1 MSKVKGK
8 ELWQAVKEILFRE
21 WDPIGINSNP
31 SLSDEYD
38 SYASGIVRLLQ
49 AEADE
54 YKIAEHLRS
63 LQRVSMGMS
72 STNEERD
79 RGIARRLIS
88 LVR

>member
-1 MSKVKGK
+1 MKRK
-8 ELWQAVKEILFRE
+8 ELLQSVKEVLFRE
-21 WDPIGINSNP
+21 WDPIGLNSNP
-31 SLSDEYD
+31 ACSDEYD
-38 SYASGIVRLLQ
+38 SYASGIIRLLQ

-54 YKIAEHLRS
+54 YKIAEHLRN

-72 STNEERD
+72 STDEERD

>member
-1 MSKVKGK
+1 MKRKK
-8 ELWQAVKEILFRE
+8 LLQAVKEVLFRE

-31 SLSDEYD
+31 ALSDEYD

-54 YKIAEHLRS
+54 YKIAEHLGN

-72 STNEERD
+72 SANEERD
-79 RGIARRLIS
+79 RGIARSLIS

>member
-1 MSKVKGK
+1 MKRK
-8 ELWQAVKEILFRE
+8 ELLQSVKEVLFLK
-21 WDPIGINSNP
+21 WDPIGLNSNP
-31 SLSDEYD
+31 ARSDEYD
-38 SYASGIVRLLQ
+38 SYAIGIVRLLQ

>member
-38 SYASGIVRLLQ
+38 SYANGIVRLLQ

-63 LQRVSMGMS
+63 LQRVSMGLS

-79 RGIARRLIS
+79 RRIARRLIS

>member
-1 MSKVKGK
+1 MKRKALLQS
-8 ELWQAVKEILFRE
+8 VKEALFRE
-21 WDPIGINSNP
+21 WDPIGLNSNP
-31 SLSDEYD
+31 ARSDEYD
-38 SYASGIVRLLQ
+38 SYASEIVRLLQ

-54 YKIAEHLRS
+54 YKIAEHLRN
-63 LQRVSMGMS
+63 LQRVNMGMS

>member
-1 MSKVKGK
+1 MKRK
-8 ELWQAVKEILFRE
+8 ELLQAVKEVLFRE
-21 WDPIGINSNP
+21 WDPIGVNSNP
-31 SLSDEYD
+31 ARSDEYD

-63 LQRVSMGMS
+63 LQRVSMGRS
-72 STNEERD
+72 SANEERD
-79 RGIARRLIS
+79 RGIAWSLIS

>member
-1 MSKVKGK
+1 MKRK
-8 ELWQAVKEILFRE
+8 ELLQSVKEVLFRE
-21 WDPIGINSNP
+21 WDPIGLNSN
-31 SLSDEYD
+31 LACSDEYD
-38 SYASGIVRLLQ
+38 SYTSGIVRLLQ
-49 AEADE
+49 ADADE
-54 YKIAEHLRS
+54 YKIAERLRN

>member
-1 MSKVKGK
+1 MKRK
-8 ELWQAVKEILFRE
+8 ELLQSVKEVLFRE
-21 WDPIGINSNP
+21 WDPIGLNSNP
-31 SLSDEYD
+31 ACSDEYD

-54 YKIAEHLRS
+54 YKIAEHLRN

-72 STNEERD
+72 PTNEERD
-79 RGIARRLIS
+79 RGIARRLIN

>member
-1 MSKVKGK
+1 MKRK
-8 ELWQAVKEILFRE
+8 EILQSVKEVLFRE
-21 WDPIGINSNP
+21 WDPIGLNSNP
-31 SLSDEYD
+31 ARNDEYD

-54 YKIAEHLRS
+54 YKIAEHLRN
-63 LQRVSMGMS
+63 LQRVSMAMN

>member
-21 WDPIGINSNP
+21 WDPIGVNSNP
-31 SLSDEYD
+31 ARSDEYD

-72 STNEERD
+72 SANEERD